1 MEGEKDIFPRPK
13 DKPTSPD
20 EKVEK
25 MVEVVKISTI
35 FNDPKVL
42 EKIADELISAGI
54 ISGFSIEPVKAGYIY
69 KGAKIEEEQY
79 QLEIL
84 LEAGAG
90 QEIKDKIHSKIE
102 EIIGKKW
109 DVPAVIEEDV
119 RVNEK
124 FLGFI
129 KRAETEH
136 KKFKKERNL
145 KLTVG
150 LAALLSISGMIGILT
165 RKYVNE
171 KREEVA
177 SSERARNYKELED
190 LQQKVQQKVQ
200 ELDRKIYMKKPLHES
215 PTDMAAF
222 AGYDE
227 TWEIINLVRDAE
239 FAAQKLAE
247 PERFKDIK
255 DSK

>member
-1 MEGEKDIFPRPK
+1 
-13 DKPTSPD
+13 
-20 EKVEK
+20 
-25 MVEVVKISTI
+25 
-35 FNDPKVL
+35 
-42 EKIADELISAGI
+42 
-54 ISGFSIEPVKAGYIY
+54 
-69 KGAKIEEEQY
+69 
-79 QLEIL
+79 
-84 LEAGAG
+84 
-90 QEIKDKIHSKIE
+90 
-102 EIIGKKW
+102 
-109 DVPAVIEEDV
+109 
-119 RVNEK
+119 
-124 FLGFI
+124 
-129 KRAETEH
+129 
-136 KKFKKERNL
+136 
-145 KLTVG
+145 
-150 LAALLSISGMIGILT
+150 MIGILT